1 MVPALADD
9 ARAEE
14 LALGFDFT
22 HNSISEEMHQSPVN
36 TVVIV
41 EEQKWKSAK

>member
-9 ARAEE
+9 ARDEE
-14 LALGFDFT
+14 LGLGFDFT
-22 HNSISEEMHQSPVN
+22 HNSISEEQHQSPVN